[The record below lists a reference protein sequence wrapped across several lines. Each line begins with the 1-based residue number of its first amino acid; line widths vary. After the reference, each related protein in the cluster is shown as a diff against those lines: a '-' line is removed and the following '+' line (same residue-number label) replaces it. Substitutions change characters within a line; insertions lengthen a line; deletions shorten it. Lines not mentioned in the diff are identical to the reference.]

1 MSKLETLRDKYFEAL
16 EENCVEFSYQ
26 EDIGNGQTETVI
38 KEEYLYKSITD
49 MCEYLD
55 LPEWITDW
63 TIDMIG
69 EDLCGELVKID
80 KLLTVETDTEFGSI
94 RVNNKIGGYLL

>member
-1 MSKLETLRDKYFEAL
+1 MSKLETLRDKYFDAL

-38 KEEYLYKSITD
+38 KEEYLYKSIKD
-49 MCEYLD
+49 MCEYLG

-69 EDLCGELVKID
+69 EDLCGELAKID
-80 KLLTVETDTEFGSI
+80 SLLTIDTQTEFGNVRVSNTKESI
-94 RVNNKIGGYLL
+94 LL

>member
-1 MSKLETLRDKYFEAL
+1 MTKLEILRDKYFDAL

-38 KEEYLYKSITD
+38 KEEYLDKSVRE

-55 LPEWITDW
+55 LPEWIIDW

-69 EDLCGELVKID
+69 EDLVSELIKVDKALTID
-80 KLLTVETDTEFGSI
+80 TQTEFGSI
-94 RVNNKIGGYLL
+94 RASDTKESILL

>member
-1 MSKLETLRDKYFEAL
+1 MSKLEILRDKYFDAL

-38 KEEYLYKSITD
+38 KEEYLYKSIKD
-49 MCEYLD
+49 MCEYLE
-55 LPEWITDW
+55 LPEWITNW

-69 EDLCGELVKID
+69 EDLAGELIKIKGIGMPGFEGLEESLD
-80 KLLTVETDTEFGSI
+80 KLTI
-94 RVNNKIGGYLL
+94 RKENN